1 MRCGNV
7 AHLWDGKLQDANGGL
22 ESSRFESVG
31 VVIALDAALVRAG
44 PDVIL
49 ALDKHGGVHEDLGD
63 VCEAFT
69 EAFGEKDLEDLIL
82 EGTVCLFVH
91 GLNHFGVVTSD

>member
-1 MRCGNV
+1 M
-7 AHLWDGKLQDANGGL
+7 A
-22 ESSRFESVG
+22 
-31 VVIALDAALVRAG
+31 IALDAALVRSD

-49 ALDKHGGVHEDLGD
+49 ALDEHSGIHEDLSD

-82 EGTVCLFVH
+82 EGIVGLFVH
-91 GLNHFGVVTSD
+91 GLSHFGVVTSD